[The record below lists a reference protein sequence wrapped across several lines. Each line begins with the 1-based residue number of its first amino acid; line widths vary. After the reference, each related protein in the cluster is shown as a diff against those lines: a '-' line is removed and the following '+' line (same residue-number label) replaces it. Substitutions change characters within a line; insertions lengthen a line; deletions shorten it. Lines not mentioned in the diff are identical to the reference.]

1 MDAACRRQRIW
12 EELRRTDHPI
22 SATALAERLGVSRQI
37 IVGDVAL
44 LRAAGAEIAAT
55 PRGYMPRQSHQGL
68 LRTVACCHGAQ
79 EMETELNAIVD
90 DMRRTY
96 EQKPSKAPTAEQL
109 AILQA
114 LKMRDS
120 VSKDELREAL
130 NAVKGCPLAERVVG
144 ELAAKHHHVLGMERE
159 LTSDTVRRSLDSL
172 RLNGER
178 LISKLEQPG
187 EDRRAAVN
195 RGDYTMFLLDQEPK
209 DEADAM
215 RIFGSAT
222 DYGQFSEAVNGEQ

>member
-1 MDAACRRQRIW
+1 MKNTQRYHQFIRDFRKAVSMANEKFDPAYKDLERYRDSEYYQEDKAKIDKARKQLLDEVRQDAKK
-12 EELRRTDHPI
+12 
-22 SATALAERLGVSRQI
+22 
-37 IVGDVAL
+37 
-44 LRAAGAEIAAT
+44 
-55 PRGYMPRQSHQGL
+55 
-68 LRTVACCHGAQ
+68 
-79 EMETELNAIVD
+79 ELNAIVD

>member
-1 MDAACRRQRIW
+1 MKNTQRYHQFICDFRKAVSMANEKFEPAYKDLERYRDSAYYQEDKAKIDKARKQLLDKVRQDAKK
-12 EELRRTDHPI
+12 
-22 SATALAERLGVSRQI
+22 
-37 IVGDVAL
+37 
-44 LRAAGAEIAAT
+44 
-55 PRGYMPRQSHQGL
+55 
-68 LRTVACCHGAQ
+68 
-79 EMETELNAIVD
+79 ELNAIVD

>member
-1 MDAACRRQRIW
+1 MKNTQRYHQFIRDFRKAVSMANEKFDPAYKDLERYRDSEYYQEDKAKIDKARKELLDEVRQ
-12 EELRRTDHPI
+12 
-22 SATALAERLGVSRQI
+22 
-37 IVGDVAL
+37 
-44 LRAAGAEIAAT
+44 GAKK
-55 PRGYMPRQSHQGL
+55 
-68 LRTVACCHGAQ
+68 
-79 EMETELNAIVD
+79 ELNAIVD

-96 EQKPSKAPTAEQL
+96 ESKPSKAPTAEQL

>member
-1 MDAACRRQRIW
+1 MKNTQRYHQFICDFRKAVSMANEKFEPAYKDLERYRDSAYYQEDKAKIDKARKQLLDKVRQDAKK
-12 EELRRTDHPI
+12 
-22 SATALAERLGVSRQI
+22 
-37 IVGDVAL
+37 
-44 LRAAGAEIAAT
+44 
-55 PRGYMPRQSHQGL
+55 
-68 LRTVACCHGAQ
+68 
-79 EMETELNAIVD
+79 ELNAIVD
-90 DMRRTY
+90 DMRQTY
-96 EQKPSKAPTAEQL
+96 EAKPSKAPTAEQL

>member
-1 MDAACRRQRIW
+1 MKNTQRYHQFIRDFRKAVSMANEKFEPAYKDLERYRDSEYYQEDKAKIDKARKQLLDKVRQDAKK
-12 EELRRTDHPI
+12 
-22 SATALAERLGVSRQI
+22 
-37 IVGDVAL
+37 
-44 LRAAGAEIAAT
+44 
-55 PRGYMPRQSHQGL
+55 
-68 LRTVACCHGAQ
+68 
-79 EMETELNAIVD
+79 ELNAIVD

-159 LTSDTVRRSLDSL
+159 LTSDTVRRSLDAM
-172 RLNGER
+172 RLNGEK
-178 LISKLEQPG
+178 LIAKLERPG
-187 EDRRAAVN
+187 EDRKTAVN
-195 RGDYTMFLLDQEPK
+195 SGNWDLFRLDIDAK
-209 DEADAM
+209 DSEDCM
-215 RIFGSAT
+215 RVFGGVT
-222 DYGQFSEAVNGEQ
+222 DFQQFSEAVNGEQ

>member
-1 MDAACRRQRIW
+1 MKNTQRYHQFICDFRKAVSMANEKFEPAYKDLERYRDSAYYQEDKAKIDKARKQLLDKVRQDAKK
-12 EELRRTDHPI
+12 
-22 SATALAERLGVSRQI
+22 
-37 IVGDVAL
+37 
-44 LRAAGAEIAAT
+44 
-55 PRGYMPRQSHQGL
+55 
-68 LRTVACCHGAQ
+68 
-79 EMETELNAIVD
+79 ELNAIVD

-159 LTSDTVRRSLDSL
+159 LTSDTVRRSLDAM
-172 RLNGER
+172 RLNGEK
-178 LISKLEQPG
+178 LIAKLERPG
-187 EDRRAAVN
+187 EDRKTAVN
-195 RGDYTMFLLDQEPK
+195 SGNWDLFRLDIDAK
-209 DEADAM
+209 DSEDCM
-215 RIFGSAT
+215 RVFGGVT
-222 DYGQFSEAVNGEQ
+222 DFQQFSEAVNGEQ